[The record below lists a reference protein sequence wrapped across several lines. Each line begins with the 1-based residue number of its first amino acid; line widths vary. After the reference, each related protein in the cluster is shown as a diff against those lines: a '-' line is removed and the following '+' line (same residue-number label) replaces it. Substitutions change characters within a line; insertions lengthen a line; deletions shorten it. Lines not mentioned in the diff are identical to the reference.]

1 MIKLILVR
9 HGTTICNEGGAL
21 SGLTDSILSEKG
33 KLQVSKLAEYLK
45 DENIDKIYTTP
56 FSRTKETVEKLAEI
70 KNIQIEESSQLNEI
84 NFGDFEGLSF
94 KAIEKEYPEEVE
106 KMINEGFKY
115 KYPNGESLEDTFIR
129 VKNEMQKIINDN
141 DSSTVLICS
150 HGGTIRN
157 IISYLLCD
165 DYKYHWNFR
174 IDNASITEIEVDNN
188 FSIVNKLNDTT
199 YFEL

>member
-9 HGTTICNEGGAL
+9 HGITICNEGGAM

-33 KLQVSKLAEYLK
+33 IVQADKLTNYLK
-45 DENIDKIYTTP
+45 DKKIDKIYTTP
-56 FSRTKETVEKLAEI
+56 FARTKDTVKKLAES
-70 KNIQIEESSQLNEI
+70 NLIQVEETSKLNEI

-94 KAIEKEYPEEVE
+94 DVIKDTYPEEVE

-115 KYPNGESLEDTFIR
+115 KYPNGESLEETFFRVRDEIR
-129 VKNEMQKIINDN
+129 KIIHENEN
-141 DSSTVLICS
+141 STVLICS

-174 IDNASITEIEVDNN
+174 IDNGSITEIEVDNN
-188 FSIVNKLNDTT
+188 FAVINKINDTT
-199 YFEL
+199 YLNI

>member
-21 SGLTDSILSEKG
+21 SGLTDSILSERG
-33 KLQVSKLAEYLK
+33 KLQASKLADYLK
-45 DENIDKIYTTP
+45 DKNIDKIYTTP
-56 FSRTKETVEKLAEI
+56 FSRTKETVDRLAKI
-70 KNIQIEESSQLNEI
+70 KTIQIEERCQLNEI
-84 NFGDFEGLSF
+84 NFGDFEGLPF
-94 KAIEKEYPEEVE
+94 KSIEERYPEEVK

-115 KYPNGESLEDTFIR
+115 KYPNGESLEDTFMR
-129 VKNEMQKIINDN
+129 VKSELKKIIRDN
-141 DSSTVLICS
+141 ENSTVLICS

-174 IDNASITEIEVDNN
+174 VDNGSITEIEVENN
-188 FSIVNKLNDTT
+188 FAVINKLNDTT
-199 YFEL
+199 YLEL